1 MARRLRS
8 GYTTGACAAAAAKA
22 AVLFAGRGTAPERVE
37 IPFPDGSR
45 HAFTIHRS
53 WQQPGQGE
61 GKLGSAKLGNLAGNL
76 GSDTNFANFVK
87 EEKEAP
93 GGDRLRPAGAGQ
105 GKIFVAS
112 IIKDAGDDPDVT
124 NGAEIV
130 ALAAPEATFQSMADC
145 RHDCVELDDGQATF
159 VADYAP
165 AHEPAPSPQET
176 GPGEDH
182 RDQPEVSSHGVPQIA
197 ASGTATHASA
207 RKTARSTQ
215 NAGPGENHMNQ
226 PEVSGHGVP
235 QVAASGTAMRAPARE
250 PARSPQDAVPRDRL
264 RIVLC
269 RGDGVG
275 WVSKPGLA
283 IAPGEP
289 AINPVPRQMIGAA
302 VREALAEIIAGGD
315 SGFCPAALR
324 LTIAISGGEA
334 LATKTLNHRLGI
346 IGGLS
351 ILGTTGIVR
360 PVSAE
365 AWTATIAAS
374 LDVARAAGLKEV
386 VLATG
391 RTSEKGVQ
399 RLLALPNEAHAMMG
413 DHLHFSLTEAGKRGF
428 RHLHLAGMWAK
439 IVKAALKIPQTHVRH
454 GALEVRQAVELL
466 VELGASPALATELA
480 GANTAR
486 EILVRLQAAGAE
498 VLIDGVC
505 RRAAAY
511 ATQTA
516 GIPVTVYLVDSH
528 MKILTQVEAG
538 Q

>member
-45 HAFTIHRS
+45 HGFAVHRS
-53 WQQPGQGE
+53 WQQPGPGE
-61 GKLGSAKLGNLAGNL
+61 GNLGTLGSENL
-76 GSDTNFANFVK
+76 GSDTNFATNFVK
-87 EEKEAP
+87 EEKETP
-93 GGDRLRPAGAGQ
+93 GGDRLRPAGAEQ

-112 IIKDAGDDPDVT
+112 VIKDAGDDPDVT

-130 ALAAPEATFQSMADC
+130 AMATPEATFQSMADC
-145 RHDCVELDDGQATF
+145 RHDCVELDDGQATSA
-159 VADYAP
+159 ADYAP
-165 AHEPAPSPQET
+165 AQEPAQSPQ
-176 GPGEDH
+176 D
-182 RDQPEVSSHGVPQIA
+182 
-197 ASGTATHASA
+197 
-207 RKTARSTQ
+207 
-215 NAGPGENHMNQ
+215 AGPEENHMNQ

-302 VREALAEIIAGGD
+302 VREALADITAGGD
-315 SGFCPAALR
+315 SGFRPAALR
-324 LTIAISGGEA
+324 LTIAIPGGEA
-334 LATKTLNHRLGI
+334 LANKTLNHRLGI

-360 PVSAE
+360 PVSAA

-399 RLLALPNEAHAMMG
+399 RLLALPDEAHAMMG
-413 DHLHFSLTEAGKRGF
+413 DYLHFSLTEAGKRGF

-466 VELGASPALATELA
+466 VELGASPALAAELA
-480 GANTAR
+480 EANTAR

-498 VLIDGVC
+498 ALIDGVC
-505 RRAAAY
+505 RRAAEY

-516 GIPVTVYLVDSH
+516 GIPVTVYLVDGH
-528 MKILTQVEAG
+528 MKILTRVEAG
-538 Q
+538 QHQGSIEPGQGPRPRS